1 VIRHIG
7 QFWFITKAPG
17 GAFYGYPWPT
27 RQDAQEAL
35 EAVLQGHIAQNYDGD
50 GYDIFSK
57 DRVVPQKHLEPME

>member
-1 VIRHIG
+1 MIKQIG

-35 EAVLQGHIAQNYDGD
+35 TAVMEAHHAD
-50 GYDIFSK
+50 
-57 DRVVPQKHLEPME
+57 

>member
-1 VIRHIG
+1 VIKLIG

-35 EAVLQGHIAQNYDGD
+35 TAVMEAHRED
-50 GYDIFSK
+50 
-57 DRVVPQKHLEPME
+57 

>member
-1 VIRHIG
+1 MIKLIG

-35 EAVLQGHIAQNYDGD
+35 TAVMEAHH
-50 GYDIFSK
+50 GY
-57 DRVVPQKHLEPME
+57 